1 MQLCDR
7 TALITGSSS
16 GIGRGV
22 ALAMAA
28 AGADIVINHP
38 SSRDAAAAENVASAV
53 RALGR
58 RALVLEADVADEGAV
73 QSMVDRA
80 TAEFGHID
88 ILVNNAGIA
97 AAAPVHELDVAVW
110 DRVLA
115 VHLRGTFL
123 MTRAVLPQMYAHGY
137 GRIINTASQLAYKG
151 APGFTAYTAAKGAIL
166 SFTRSVALE
175 IGARDITINCVAP
188 GATRTPI
195 LDDVPAD
202 VLEEIRKAIP
212 LGRIADVED
221 ISPSFVFLASDA
233 GRHYQGQCI
242 SPNGGDVFLLKS
254 TPIAELPTA
263 RSVWDRPRC
272 SLWATSSALRYS
284 SCRPR

>member
-1 MQLCDR
+1 MPLRDKS
-7 TALITGSSS
+7 ALITGSSS
-16 GIGRGV
+16 GIGRSV

-28 AGADIVINHP
+28 AGADIAINHP
-38 SSRDAAAAENVASAV
+38 SPREANAAAELAEQIRV
-53 RALGR
+53 LGR
-58 RALVLEADVADEGAV
+58 RAVIIEADVADEQAV
-73 QSMVDRA
+73 SSMVEQA
-80 TAEFGHID
+80 TRVLGRID

-97 AAAPVHELDVAVW
+97 AAAPVQELDVAVW

-123 MTRAVLPQMYAHGY
+123 MTRAVLPQMYARGY

-212 LGRIADVED
+212 LGRIAEVDD
-221 ISPSFVFLASDA
+221 IAPSFVFLASNA

-242 SPNGGDVFLLKS
+242 SPNGGDVFL
-254 TPIAELPTA
+254 
-263 RSVWDRPRC
+263 
-272 SLWATSSALRYS
+272 
-284 SCRPR
+284 